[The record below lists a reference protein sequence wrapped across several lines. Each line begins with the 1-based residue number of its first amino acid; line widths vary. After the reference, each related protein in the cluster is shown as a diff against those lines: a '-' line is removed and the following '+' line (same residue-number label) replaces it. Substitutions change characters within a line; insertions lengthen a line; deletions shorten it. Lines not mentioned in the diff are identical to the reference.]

1 VLRRHLR
8 RDAQL
13 RILKREIIR
22 TKRKKEKGYM
32 QLAEEVI
39 PIGGAT
45 VVLDEIVIIT
55 AAPLPSLILLF

>member
-1 VLRRHLR
+1 MLRRHLR